1 MDVQCRRRLESL
13 SLCPGEFASM
23 ELKEN
28 DILDIVSV
36 ALGEGFRGESVIVVW
51 VELGDDKKMT
61 LAKLRPGRKE
71 QEIIHLKVPSS
82 CQTVTIKVEAIDEN
96 KNKNKKNKGRKEES
110 VDILLEHTT
119 VIFGSMEDEVREI
132 LEVEKEIEEL
142 KKLEEKINE
151 KQTGKDVTS
160 RVGNIIQQKRAL
172 RDAKKVLKER
182 AKKEREDEIVKKSE
196 ELKKQKKK
204 ELEDKKVILSEK
216 VKKVGNTRYEILRGP
231 KGNEKAALGDIVT
244 IVINNKSSNDNGEEQ
259 EVKNITKTFRISSSS
274 SGVEKFILQGIRG
287 MGLGEVRR
295 IYTTK
300 GDKDS
305 VFDVEMKS
313 IKIDDE

>member
-1 MDVQCRRRLESL
+1 
-13 SLCPGEFASM
+13 M

-36 ALGEGFRGESVIVVW
+36 ALGEGFRGENVIVVW

-71 QEIIHLKVPSS
+71 QEIMHLKVPSS
-82 CQTVTIKVEAIDEN
+82 CQTVTIKVEAIDENKN

-151 KQTGKDVTS
+151 KQTGKNVTS

-216 VKKVGNTRYEILRGP
+216 VKKVGNTRYEVLRGP

-244 IVINNKSSNDNGEEQ
+244 IVINNKSSNDNGKEQ
-259 EVKNITKTFRISSSS
+259 EVKNITTKTFRISSSS

-300 GDKDS
+300 RDKDS